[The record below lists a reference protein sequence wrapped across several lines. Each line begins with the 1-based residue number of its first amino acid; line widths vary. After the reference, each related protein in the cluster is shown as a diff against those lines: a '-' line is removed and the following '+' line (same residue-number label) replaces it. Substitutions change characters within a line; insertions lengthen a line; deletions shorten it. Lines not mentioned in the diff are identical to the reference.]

1 MKQLLM
7 ILLLGAVAAWSAETV
22 LFEEDFESYEVGTQM
37 AEQEG
42 WAFYNDYDG
51 NTTVVDNAPNIS
63 SKAMELSQ
71 SETGSTAFV
80 MVFTPLFDFSTDK
93 PSRQLL
99 KISASFVC
107 GSEEDLFAIYDKD
120 GNRFFYMKGNYSDG
134 SFSSNPGGLNF
145 DNLNKDG
152 LTPNEISLTW
162 DPQEEKFVAGSCNGV
177 EKECSI
183 SPYGT
188 YAPPCKLRLST
199 RLTVLKEGCVGSYY
213 DYVKV
218 VKANRSES
226 ALLNCAP
233 EALIPLDVESAELT
247 LYNAGPEETSINFTT
262 SSDGSWLEVT
272 PESGSF
278 EDTAVLTL
286 KAKEGSEEGYFRC
299 NLTIDGGAAGTQVVS
314 VTCSNGNVIFEENFD
329 DMENGDIVGQ
339 RGGWTVDVGTV
350 SITNAYD
357 CSGKC
362 MFIHRCGGSYACSRY
377 LPKPWCSNIIVKVSY
392 DLFWPSDSECDDSYV
407 LMKDNNVNEKFEG
420 QFGFSYPDGYNIK
433 MIKKSNKDG
442 SEQEKRV
449 KDFPLSPFDTW
460 IKVEYCLDLQ
470 SQKLLYFSMG
480 ENVTNFVD
488 WPLMNQGC
496 NFFNSWGHS
505 AWHGSAGDGN
515 DNPSRV
521 GIDNLKIERIPRE
534 ADPELVVDK
543 FVSIGLD
550 ESIAYSVRNG
560 GAGSFD
566 FTAEVLDLDDAVTLS
581 QTSGTVESSVD
592 INVAV
597 NREVL
602 EDNYYRFRVRVDAGE
617 AGCATTIFAF
627 VSGNVYYF
635 ADFEAPFFTLGD
647 FAGQDEW
654 VDDNGGENIAYICS
668 TNDQQTL
675 YMEHGGNWGG
685 YMHSLEV
692 PANMLVKFEF
702 DFFVPPAIFEDPE
715 WMDQT
720 LVFLKQNDK
729 VRPSKELM
737 LRPGLMDGVPIVY
750 ASAKDY
756 DMDFCL
762 TEYPYD
768 WMHCSYVIDYLEG
781 DVVEFSIDDNTFTT
795 DELQIDDA
803 GKPVTLFCICGA
815 YGANLQYDNVKVSV
829 VPEPAALALLALLG
843 LFLKRR

>member
-1 MKQLLM
+1 MKRILSLLA
-7 ILLLGAVAAWSAETV
+7 ILLLLGSAAAMADV
-22 LFEEDFESYEVGTQM
+22 IYQEDFEAYEVGTQM

-42 WAFYNDYDG
+42 WAFFNNYDG
-51 NTTVVDNAPNIS
+51 NTTVITNAPGIEG
-63 SKAMELSQ
+63 KAMVLSQ
-71 SETGSTAFV
+71 SNSGSTEYV
-80 MVFTPLFDFSTDK
+80 MVFTPQFDMTVPATK
-93 PSRQLL
+93 LV
-99 KISASFVC
+99 KISAKVVM
-107 GSEEDLFAIYDKD
+107 GSNTDLFAIYDKN
-120 GNRFFYMKGNYSDG
+120 GNRYFYLKGDQDAGNVESYPAGISFTNLFNDG
-134 SFSSNPGGLNF
+134 TANDISF
-145 DNLNKDG
+145 
-152 LTPNEISLTW
+152 TW
-162 DPQEEKFVAGSCNGV
+162 DPLSERIVAAECNG
-177 EKECSI
+177 ETQECSI
-183 SPYGT
+183 SPSGT
-188 YAPPCKLRLST
+188 CEQPSKLRLST
-199 RLTVLKEGCVGSYY
+199 QLTSMGYLGGTFYDDLKVESIN
-213 DYVKV
+213 K
-218 VKANRSES
+218 SES
-226 ALLNCAP
+226 AALICAD
-233 EALIPLDVESAELT
+233 EALIPLDTESVEFPI
-247 LYNAGPEETSINFTT
+247 YNGGPEDTSITYSVST
-262 SSDGSWLEVT
+262 DGSWLEVT
-272 PESGSF
+272 PASGTFNAS
-278 EDTAVLTL
+278 ETLTL
-286 KAKEGSEEGYFRC
+286 KAKEGLEEGFYTC
-299 NLTIDGGAAGTQVVS
+299 NMTVDGGAAGTKVVS
-314 VTCSNGNVIFEENFD
+314 VMCSNGNVIFEENFD
-329 DMENGDIVGQ
+329 DMETGNIVGQ
-339 RGGWTVDVGTV
+339 KGGWTVDVGAV

-362 MFIHRCGGSYACSRY
+362 MFMHRCGGSYACSRY
-377 LPKPWCSNIIVKVSY
+377 LPKPWYENLIIKVSY
-392 DLFWPSDSECDDSYV
+392 DLYWPSDSNCDDSYV
-407 LMKDNNVNEKFEG
+407 LMKDNGQNEKFEG
-420 QFGFSYPDGYNIK
+420 QFMPTYPDGLGIK
-433 MIKKSNKDG
+433 MIKRSNKDG

-460 IKVEYCLDLQ
+460 NRVEYVLDLQ
-470 SQKLLYFSMG
+470 SQKLLSFSVG

-505 AWHGSAGDGN
+505 AWNGEENG
-515 DNPSRV
+515 SRV
-521 GIDNLKIERIPRE
+521 AVDNLKIERVKRE

-550 ESIAYSVRNG
+550 NSINYSVRNG

-592 INVAV
+592 IDVAV

-675 YMEHGGNWGG
+675 YMEYGGNYGG
-685 YMHSLEV
+685 FMHSLEV

-715 WMDQT
+715 WMNQN
-720 LVFLKQNDK
+720 LVYLKQN
-729 VRPSKELM
+729 SKYNASCELM
-737 LRPGLMDGVPIVY
+737 LRPDLMDGVPIVY
-750 ASAKDY
+750 AAAGSY
-756 DMDFCL
+756 DQDFCL

-781 DVVEFSIDDNTFTT
+781 NVVEFSIDDNTFTP
-795 DELQIDDA
+795 DDIYIDDA
-803 GKPVTLFCICGA
+803 GKPVTLFCICGS